1 MITNLWRCGV
11 IGNTRDSDS
20 LVLGSRPN
28 GAANIAI
35 SYNGSTG
42 GFEPFG
48 GSSILSVAA
57 NLQEKLTMR
66 AVALGGQGLTYVRTW
81 AVRAEDNYERNVH
94 YEW

>member
-1 MITNLWRCGV
+1 MTVIWRCGV

-28 GAANIAI
+28 GATNMAS

-48 GSSILSVAA
+48 GSPILSLAA
-57 NLQEKLTMR
+57 TLTKI
-66 AVALGGQGLTYVRTW
+66 TYSARDAPGRTW
-81 AVRAEDNYERNVH
+81 ARLCPDKSSSRRR
-94 YEW
+94 